1 MAMKLTSELIER
13 KYRKYVIDYA
23 EQIDY
28 IEQVIMSILDRNYD
42 LLYDYFCNA
51 LEREEEYKILR
62 ARRCQVLFLIFLSII
77 FKNEPDIQIHGIF
90 ISNHAIAK
98 YKEDIL
104 KSSAVILDDIV
115 IHGRG
120 LQELYEEVDEE
131 FRNDNIHVYVHKVS
145 RNADAMADKLK
156 KKLESD
162 SRIFDW
168 EWRELSTQLVNVIQ
182 ATAAPYVSFVEAY
195 ISTRNIDP
203 EKMNNRFIIYDN
215 TNNDQKRVGAKA
227 YVFFE
232 KDVLPSVIQSGGYD
246 ACIRCY
252 ESKKMKKVVYMP
264 YVFMKAF
271 SRDDI
276 RFFCTEFSKNLKNK
290 QEALKEEVLKE
301 QDNDLNLRYRAYLVN
316 VLLNRIYALYIDN
329 KYNGMFD
336 FSTGEWSTLAM
347 CFGDAVAND
356 IEELKYDDIRDFMDL
371 EFDQTQ
377 RDEEL
382 EVDQILVSGLEEA
395 WEDKKLDETLPL
407 YFYFNRQ
414 LDEDSVRRGEKRKEG
429 LSIKTFYNKLNDD
442 IHRVSSLQLKSWDS
456 GIAACDIFVIN
467 NKVVSLY
474 ARAGEQSFRYISD
487 NADKLEEMGDIVE
500 NISKQGDG
508 EGQSMEDKLFGQF
521 LLENGENLDEWKVPK
536 IYC

>member
-1 MAMKLTSELIER
+1 MKLTSELIER
-13 KYRKYVIDYA
+13 KYRKYITDHA
-23 EQIDY
+23 EQMDH

-62 ARRCQVLFLIFLSII
+62 ARRCQVLFLIFLPVIL
-77 FKNEPDIQIHGIF
+77 KNEPDIQIHGIF

-104 KSSAVILDDIV
+104 RLSAVILDDIV

-120 LQELYEEVDEE
+120 LQELYEELDEE
-131 FRNDNIHVYVHKVS
+131 FLNDNIHVYVHKVS

-162 SRIFDW
+162 SKIFDW

-195 ISTRNIDP
+195 ISSRNIDL
-203 EKMNNRFIIYDN
+203 EKADDRFIIYDN
-215 TNNDQKRVGAKA
+215 TNNDQKRVGAGA
-227 YVFFE
+227 YVIFE
-232 KDVLPSVIQSGGYD
+232 KDALPSVFQSGGYD

-252 ESKKMKKVVYMP
+252 ESKKMKKAVYMP

-271 SRDDI
+271 SKGDI
-276 RFFCTEFSKNLKNK
+276 RFFCVEFAKNLKNK

-301 QDNDLNLRYRAYLVN
+301 RDNDLNLRYRAYLVN
-316 VLLNRIYALYIDN
+316 VLLNRIYSLYLDN
-329 KYNGMFD
+329 KYNGIFD
-336 FSTGEWSTLAM
+336 FSVGEWATLAM

-356 IEELKYDDIRDFMDL
+356 IEELKYDDIRDIMDL

-377 RDEEL
+377 CDEEL
-382 EVDQILVSGLEEA
+382 EVDQILVCGLEEA
-395 WEDKKLDETLPL
+395 REDKKPDETLPL

-414 LDEDSVRRGEKRKEG
+414 LDEDSVRRGEKRKKG
-429 LSIKTFYNKLNDD
+429 LSIKTFYNKLDDD
-442 IHRVSSLQLKSWDS
+442 IHRASSLQLKSWDS
-456 GIAACDIFVIN
+456 GIAASDIFVIN

-487 NADKLEEMGDIVE
+487 NADKLEEMRDRVE
-500 NISKQGDG
+500 NISKQGGG
-508 EGQSMEDKLFGQF
+508 ESQTMENKLFGQF
-521 LLENGENLDEWKVPK
+521 LSENGENLDEWKVPK

>member
-1 MAMKLTSELIER
+1 MKLTSELIER
-13 KYRKYVIDYA
+13 KYRKYITDHT
-23 EQIDY
+23 EQNDH

-51 LEREEEYKILR
+51 LERKEEYKILR
-62 ARRCQVLFLIFLSII
+62 ARRCQVLFLIFLPVIL
-77 FKNEPDIQIHGIF
+77 KNEPDIQIHGTF

-98 YKEDIL
+98 YREDIIR
-104 KSSAVILDDIV
+104 SSAVILDDIV

-120 LQELYEEVDEE
+120 LQELYEELDEE
-131 FRNDNIHVYVHKVS
+131 YLNDNIHVYVHKMS

-156 KKLESD
+156 KKLEFD
-162 SRIFDW
+162 SKIFDW

-182 ATAAPYVSFVEAY
+182 ATVAPYVSFVEAY
-195 ISTRNIDP
+195 ISFRNIDL
-203 EKMNNRFIIYDN
+203 EKVNDRFIIYDN
-215 TNNDQKRVGAKA
+215 TNDDQKRVGAEA
-227 YVFFE
+227 YAIFE
-232 KDVLPSVIQSGGYD
+232 KDALPSVIQSGGYD

-252 ESKKMKKVVYMP
+252 ESKKMKKTVYMP

-276 RFFCTEFSKNLKNK
+276 RLFCIEFAKNLKNE

-316 VLLNRIYALYIDN
+316 VLLNRIYSLYLDN
-329 KYNGMFD
+329 KYNGIFD
-336 FSTGEWSTLAM
+336 FSAGEWATLAM

-356 IEELKYDDIRDFMDL
+356 IEELKYDDICNFINL
-371 EFDQTQ
+371 EFEQTQ
-377 RDEEL
+377 CDEEL
-382 EVDQILVSGLEEA
+382 EVDQILVRGLEEA
-395 WEDKKLDETLPL
+395 WEDKEPNETLPL

-414 LDEDSVRRGEKRKEG
+414 LDEDSVRRGEKRKNG

-442 IHRVSSLQLKSWDS
+442 IHRASSLQLKSWDS
-456 GIAACDIFVIN
+456 GIAASDIFVIN

-474 ARAGEQSFRYISD
+474 ARAGEQSFRYIA
-487 NADKLEEMGDIVE
+487 NKVDKLKEMRKRIDEIEKRGDE
-500 NISKQGDG
+500 KD
-508 EGQSMEDKLFGQF
+508 ESMEDKLFRQF
-521 LLENGENLDEWKVPK
+521 LLENGKNLGEWKVPK